1 MAFAHDQLLDDQ
13 QSGHVEADSPHF
25 LSIAPGIFK
34 SAKFGIVRKLCQAG
48 VGECAMR
55 VSERVSNLT
64 PSCIFFPLISCQTLL
79 QQQEQQQEQQQQ
91 EEQLLPDRNVIKFV
105 NFRNEGRQDLLAS
118 DGSCICLA
126 RHDSAFTCAFN
137 NPFPALCDFPLSSF
151 ASVVQLKHH
160 YTARPE
166 IKKHCVTGH
175 KNYNDNYV
183 KCCYFSSVSWDR
195 TVPGAQQSFP

>member
-1 MAFAHDQLLDDQ
+1 MTSYLTINSPDMSRLIRLTSSALLQ
-13 QSGHVEADSPHF
+13 AYSKVQS
-25 LSIAPGIFK
+25 
-34 SAKFGIVRKLCQAG
+34 SAYLENSARQ
-48 VGECAMR
+48 

-79 QQQEQQQEQQQQ
+79 QQQEQQQEH
-91 EEQLLPDRNVIKFV
+91 RNVTKFV

-160 YTARPE
+160 YTARAE
-166 IKKHCVTGH
+166 IKKHCV
-175 KNYNDNYV
+175 KAL
-183 KCCYFSSVSWDR
+183 F
-195 TVPGAQQSFP
+195 